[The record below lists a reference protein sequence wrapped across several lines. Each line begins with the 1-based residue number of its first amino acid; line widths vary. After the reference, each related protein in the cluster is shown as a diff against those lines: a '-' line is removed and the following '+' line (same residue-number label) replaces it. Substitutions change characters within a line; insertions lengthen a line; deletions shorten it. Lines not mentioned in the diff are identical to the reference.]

1 MKLAISIVILA
12 FASNFIWL
20 VICAD
25 SSKKVAKKSLNS
37 AMDSISN
44 SNSTD
49 DLKNATLSKNGDK
62 NNSTLN
68 IEKGKNSTTKDSSP
82 MSDRKTASNKTDA
95 MLGNK
100 PMKSTLNESAN
111 NKTGSSKLESDRV
124 SGMNAS
130 GGIPGK

>member
-25 SSKKVAKKSLNS
+25 SSKKDAKKSLNS
-37 AMDSISN
+37 TMDSISN

-68 IEKGKNSTTKDSSP
+68 IEKGKNSTTKDSSL
-82 MSDRKTASNKTDA
+82 MSGRKSANKSDA

-111 NKTGSSKLESDRV
+111 NKTGNSKLESDRG
-124 SGMNAS
+124 SGVNAS
-130 GGIPGK
+130 GGSPGN